1 MPHVTLKYY
10 SGMPALAPV
19 WHDALVLDALAATL
33 TLVAD
38 VLTRDDNVARR
49 LATDP
54 PLWGAFGVALL
65 AWVST
70 GIAHVSVLYLNR
82 VRGLRALVAG
92 AVGLVW
98 VTALRVV
105 EALVTWATAWLVT
118 GRVLPVESVVTVFL
132 LALAPQVFNALTFVP
147 HIGLAMGRL
156 LQAWSFLVLFLLLA
170 ATYDLPGWQALLVV
184 ASGWLI
190 VQVLSRLL
198 AAPLGW
204 LGSRAWSLVSDSPVV
219 LTSRDILAGTP
230 FVPVG
235 ATRREVAP

>member
-1 MPHVTLKYY
+1 M
-10 SGMPALAPV
+10 
-19 WHDALVLDALAATL
+19 LDALAATL
-33 TLVAD
+33 SLVAD

-54 PLWGAFGVALL
+54 PLVGAFGVALL

-70 GIAHVSVLYLNR
+70 GIAHASVLYLNR
-82 VRGLRALVAG
+82 VRGVRALVAG

-98 VTALRVV
+98 VTVLRIV
-105 EALVTWATAWLVT
+105 EALVTWGVAFLVT

-147 HIGLAMGRL
+147 HLGLTMGRV
-156 LQAWSFLVLFLLLA
+156 LQAWSFLVLFLLVA
-170 ATYDLPGWQALLVV
+170 ATYGLPGWQALLVV
-184 ASGWLI
+184 ASGWLL

-198 AAPLGW
+198 AAPIGW
-204 LGSRAWSLVSDSPVV
+204 VGSRAWSLVSDSPVV
-219 LTSRDILAGTP
+219 VTSRDILAGTP

-235 ATRREVAP
+235 TTRREVTR